1 VSERRRTEQMNSR
14 LLGMEIVGTCIC
26 LRVRRASRA
35 VAQVWDSA
43 LAPGGLTNGQLAII
57 AQIKLRTSVT
67 VAVLANSLR
76 LERTSLTRNLSR
88 LEALGAVLISVP
100 PSDKRKRL
108 ITLTAGGER
117 LLARAFPYWDDAQSR
132 LMDAVGKKAW
142 DRALQAAGRLTASV
156 SDKPKSSPSRSSQ
169 KAERVTIRQ
178 AAGQLTPRQFE
189 ILQRQ
194 MCMCTTLRRCARAL
208 SKPYDQRLRPLQ
220 IKVSQFHLLA
230 AIDAFPGTRLSGF
243 VDILT
248 LDQTSLSRMIH
259 HLISVGLVEQYQ
271 DGPQQHG
278 FVLTRPG
285 KDLLQKGMHE
295 WRRAQTAFGDVEH
308 PKWRAQT
315 KISRSLGSSDAP
327 ALVIDIANCAGPVVP
342 VENRSV

>member
-1 VSERRRTEQMNSR
+1 VSERLRTEHIRPR
-14 LLGMEIVGTCIC
+14 LLGMEIVEQCIC

-76 LERTSLTRNLSR
+76 LERTSLARNLSR

-117 LLARAFPYWDDAQSR
+117 LLACAFPYWDDAQSR

-142 DRALQAAGRLTASV
+142 DRALQAVGRLAASV
-156 SDKPKSSPSRSSQ
+156 SGKPKSSPSRSSQ
-169 KAERVTIRQ
+169 KAEQVTIRQ
-178 AAGQLTPRQFE
+178 APGQLTPRQFE

-278 FVLTRPG
+278 LVLTRAG
-285 KDLLQKGMHE
+285 RELLKKGMPE
-295 WRRAQTAFGDVEH
+295 WRRAQTAFDEVVH

-315 KISRSLGSSDAP
+315 KIRPSSGPSDAP
-327 ALVIDIANCAGPVVP
+327 TLVSDIANCIGPVAP
-342 VENRSV
+342 VADRPV

>member
-1 VSERRRTEQMNSR
+1 VSERRRTERMNSR
-14 LLGMEIVGTCIC
+14 LLGMEVVETCIC

-117 LLARAFPYWDDAQSR
+117 LLARAFSYWDDAQSR
-132 LMDAVGKKAW
+132 LMDAVGKKTW
-142 DRALQAAGRLTASV
+142 DRALQAAGRLASV

-178 AAGQLTPRQFE
+178 AAGQLTARQFE

-259 HLISVGLVEQYQ
+259 HLIGVGLVEQYQ

-278 FVLTRPG
+278 LELTRSG
-285 KDLLQKGMHE
+285 KELLQKGMPE

-308 PKWRAQT
+308 PKWRPQT
-315 KISRSLGSSDAP
+315 KIPRSLGSSDAP
-327 ALVIDIANCAGPVVP
+327 ALVSDIANCIGPVAP
-342 VENRSV
+342 VANRSV